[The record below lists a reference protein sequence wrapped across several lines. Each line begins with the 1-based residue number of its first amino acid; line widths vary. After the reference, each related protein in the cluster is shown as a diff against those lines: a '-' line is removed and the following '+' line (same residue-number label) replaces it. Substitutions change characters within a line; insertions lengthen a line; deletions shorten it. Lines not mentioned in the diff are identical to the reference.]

1 MKLPGFLR
9 RWRDKLRRAAP
20 PEHEPTSPGEDTG
33 GGQISKQTL
42 ALILSPLGVLLISA
56 ARLIIVSEYNT
67 TTAVTIASSGGYVNA
82 LLGSIIPLVPVFA
95 PYIALLLLLFRRFLL
110 SILAFIFTAFITP
123 APIKLSDMLPLA
135 NAESQ
140 LLFGHF
146 AAVPHLTPRQVIIFA
161 ALLVII
167 GIFWVYHRSLGEAVS
182 IVIVIAVAFVLLLA
196 RPNQNPSM
204 PRPLRLA
211 GVGEHELV
219 AWSATEWTLIFAIAL
234 MIVYFLTAYYQTFPK
249 VLSVIIA
256 IIATLALFPYVYN
269 VYPFPRHTEYYV
281 KVLHELWLPAEKI
294 ALKSGAVYSGYVL
307 ANSGGWFTVLRTNKT
322 IMYLQADK
330 VMRRSVCQ
338 PRTNPKPPSYSP
350 LVSLLYRKPPPTP
363 PCPSR
368 DISLMLT
375 SFRSEGEPLRKI
387 ALAVHRCPWTII
399 SVTNA
404 HEHEEPS
411 AALRAY
417 ESARDWN
424 KPTPA
429 GQRFWY
435 YPRVGPGHHSC
446 PAANLSW

>member
-1 MKLPGFLR
+1 MKLPGFLG
-9 RWRDKLRRAAP
+9 RWIAKLRRPAP
-20 PEHEPTSPGEDTG
+20 PKQEPTPPAEDTG
-33 GGQISKQTL
+33 EGQISKQTL
-42 ALILSPLGVLLISA
+42 ALILSPLGILLISA
-56 ARLIIVSEYNT
+56 ARLIIVSDYNT

-110 SILAFIFTAFITP
+110 SLIAFIFTAFITP
-123 APIKLSDMLPLA
+123 APVKLSDMLPLA
-135 NAESQ
+135 SAESQ
-140 LLFGHF
+140 LLFGHV
-146 AAVPHLTPRQVIIFA
+146 AAASHVTPTQVITFV

-182 IVIVIAVAFVLLLA
+182 IVIVMAVAFVLLLA

-204 PRPLRLA
+204 PRTLRLA
-211 GVGEHELV
+211 GMGEHELV
-219 AWSATEWTLIFAIAL
+219 AWSATEWTLIILIGL

-269 VYPFPRHTEYYV
+269 VYPFPRHTDYYV

-294 ALKSGAVYSGYVL
+294 VLKSGVVYSGYVL
-307 ANSGGWFTVLRTNKT
+307 SNSDGWFTLLRANKT
-322 IMYLQADK
+322 IIYLQADN
-330 VMRRSVCQ
+330 VIRRSVCQ

-350 LVSLLYRKPPPTP
+350 LVSLLYSKPPPTP
-363 PCPSR
+363 ACPPR
-368 DISLMLT
+368 DISVMLT
-375 SFRSEGEPLRKI
+375 SFRSRGEPLRKI
-387 ALAVHRCPWTII
+387 SMTVHRCPWTII

-435 YPRVGPGHHSC
+435 YPRVGPGHHTC